1 MAYLGS
7 PPRDTITGLFTQD
20 TFTGDGSTTTF
31 DLSKVMPDGA
41 GNEIQVFVDNV
52 RQQFGSGK
60 AFLTGF
66 DGSSEFKRITFS
78 TAPASGASI
87 YVLNPGQNNELQLN
101 TVSDNSV
108 STAKIQANAVTAA
121 KLDINGATELA
132 EAANDLDEYLIYDA
146 SAGTIKKIKS
156 SNVTPNASLITGKTE
171 LSEVANNADLLLIY
185 DASATAL
192 KKIQR
197 SNLVLQAPSVSS
209 VSPTNVNTG
218 DGTGNHTFVI
228 TGTKFTGCTAS
239 IVNAS
244 GTEIAF
250 DSSTVNS
257 ATQITGVIAKSSM
270 PDSGEPYDIKVSSAE
285 SLTSTLENQIN
296 INAQPVFSTA
306 AGSLGTQADGVSG
319 TYNIVATDPESAGN
333 VSFELQSGTIPPGM
347 TTSTVNENGVS
358 KFRITGAATAV
369 SNNTTF
375 SFTIRAVDAASNT
388 SSRAYS
394 ITVNGPTFKIFN
406 SSGTLAVPTGITQ
419 MDALVVAGGGH
430 GGYQHA
436 GGGGAG
442 GLIFQPNYPVTPGG
456 TLTVTVGNGGQPSGG
471 ASPGFPGMQGQDS
484 VLGAPG
490 DPGKSPTGDV
500 LTAKGGGIGQSGP
513 QAVSYNDGPGTA
525 SAGGSGGG
533 AGYAPGNSGAGGQ
546 QSTQPGDSGA
556 YGFGNGG
563 GNATGSGGCRAG
575 GGGGGAGAGGQP
587 APGAGGGAGGVG
599 KAYTIADGTSPVYYA
614 GGGGGSNH
622 ASPSSA
628 GSGGQGGG
636 GNAGVGP
643 IGSNGAPPSAATD
656 AQDGQANKGGGG
668 GSAHYA
674 GNQQSYANAPAGIN
688 QGNGGKGVVIVRWS

>member
-7 PPRDTITGLFTQD
+7 PPKETITGLFTQD

-31 DLSKVMPDGA
+31 DLTKVMPDGA

-52 RQQFGSGK
+52 RQQYGSGK
-60 AFLTGF
+60 SFLTGF

-121 KLDINGATELA
+121 KIDINGATELA

-171 LSEVANNADLLLIY
+171 LSEVANNSDLLLIY

-197 SNLVLQAPSVSS
+197 SNLILQAPTVTA

-270 PDSGEPYDIKVSSAE
+270 PNSGEPYDVRVTSAE

-358 KFRITGAATAV
+358 KFRITGAATSV

-394 ITVNGPTFKIFN
+394 ITVNGPVFKIFN
-406 SSGTLAVPTGITQ
+406 SSGTLAIPTGITQ
-419 MDALVVAGGGH
+419 VDALVVAGGGH
-430 GGYQHA
+430 GGYQHS

-490 DPGKSPTGDV
+490 DPGKSPSGDV

-513 QAVSYNDGPGTA
+513 QAASYNDGPDTS

-533 AGYAPGNSGAGGQ
+533 AGYAPTTSGAGGQ

-556 YGFGNGG
+556 YGFGTGG
-563 GNATGSGGCRAG
+563 GNATGSGGQRGG
-575 GGGGGAGAGGQP
+575 GGGGGAGGGGQP
-587 APGAGGGAGGVG
+587 SPSASGGNGGVG

-622 ASPSSA
+622 ASPST
-628 GSGGQGGG
+628 GGQGGQGGG
-636 GNAGVGP
+636 GNAGYGP
-643 IGSNGAPPSAATD
+643 KGTNGAPPTNAID

-668 GSAHYA
+668 GSIHYA